1 MVSEH
6 TTNIDTFSRLDEDY
20 NHQVDLTSAF
30 YDRLIEIIEDMKA
43 DHLSDL
49 MQEKDKY
56 TQIADI

>member
-1 MVSEH
+1 MVEEH
-6 TTNIDTFSRLDEDY
+6 TANIDTFSRLDEDY
-20 NHQVDLTSAF
+20 NQQVELTSAF